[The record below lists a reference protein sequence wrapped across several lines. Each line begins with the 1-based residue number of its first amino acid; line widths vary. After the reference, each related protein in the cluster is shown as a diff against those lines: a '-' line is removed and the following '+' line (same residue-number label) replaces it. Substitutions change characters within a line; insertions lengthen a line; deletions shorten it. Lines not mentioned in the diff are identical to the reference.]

1 MNSVDQL
8 DRGLFIRQAVPADAV
23 ALARF
28 AEDTFRDAFA
38 AGNDPDDMAVYC
50 ASAFAP
56 EIQGAQIADAAIE
69 TLVVADAGGD
79 FVAYAQ
85 LREGAPE
92 VASGPA
98 PIELWRFYVTA
109 AHRGRGIAQRLMTAV
124 MDAARA
130 RGAETLWLGVWEYNV
145 RAQKFYRKYDFVDI
159 GAHTFALG
167 RDRQTD
173 RLMALDLTRN
183 RGSEVPKFRGF

>member
-1 MNSVDQL
+1 MSRTDQL
-8 DRGLFIRQAVPADAV
+8 EQALVIRKAVAADAV

-56 EIQGAQIADAAIE
+56 EIQGAQIVDPAIA
-69 TLVVADAGGD
+69 TLIVTDSSGA

-98 PIELWRFYVTA
+98 PIELWRFYVRA
-109 AHRGRGIAQRLMTAV
+109 AHHGRGIAQRLMTAV
-124 MDAARA
+124 IDAARA
-130 RGAETLWLGVWEYNV
+130 RGAETLWLGVWEHNI
-145 RAQKFYRKYDFVDI
+145 RAQKFYRKYDFADI
-159 GAHTFALG
+159 GAHTFELG

-183 RGSEVPKFRGF
+183 GLL